1 MASNNRDNG
10 CGRLLQLQNITV
22 GNDST
27 PLIKN
32 LDLCVNQGE
41 FVALL
46 GPSGCGKT
54 TLLRA
59 ISGLIDPMEG
69 TVLLRKEPAPCT
81 TWPEFRRRVVLI
93 QQTPVLLDSSVR
105 HNLQKPFQYQSAN
118 EQDFPQNK
126 AVELLNN
133 FGVDPSR
140 MDQNAQSLSVGQQ
153 QRVCLIR
160 ALLLQPEVLLLDE
173 PTSALDPE
181 AVRSVEDLF
190 VTEARHRGLSA
201 LLVTHDRSQ
210 AKRICDRSV
219 SLNEYLTRE
228 ARIG

>member
-1 MASNNRDNG
+1 MPQNKQDN
-10 CGRLLQLQNITV
+10 CPSKLLELKNVIV

-32 LDLCVNQGE
+32 LDLCVNEGE

-59 ISGLIDPMEG
+59 ISGLIDPMGG
-69 TVLLRKEPAPCT
+69 TVLLKNEPAPVT

-93 QQTPVLLDSSVR
+93 QQTPVLLDDTVKN
-105 HNLQKPFQYQSAN
+105 NLNRPFRYQSAN
-118 EQDFPQNK
+118 EQKFPEDK

-140 MDQNAQSLSVGQQ
+140 MQQNAHSLSVGQQ

-210 AKRICDRSV
+210 AQRVCDRSV
-219 SLNEYLTRE
+219 SLESYLTRE

>member
-1 MASNNRDNG
+1 MPDHETNNCD
-10 CGRLLQLQNITV
+10 RLLQLRNISV
-22 GNDST
+22 GNT
-27 PLIKN
+27 KPLIKN

-59 ISGLIDPMEG
+59 ISGLIDPLEG
-69 TVLLRKEPAPCT
+69 QILLHDDPSPCGS
-81 TWPEFRRRVVLI
+81 WPDFRRRVVLI
-93 QQTPVLLDSSVR
+93 QQTPVLLDDTVEN
-105 HNLQKPFQYQSAN
+105 NLQRPFQYQSAKGK
-118 EQDFPQNK
+118 QFPAKK
-126 AVELLNN
+126 AKKLLSN
-133 FGVDPSR
+133 FGLDPSR
-140 MDQNAQSLSVGQQ
+140 MQQNAHSLSVGQQ

-173 PTSALDPE
+173 PTSALDPQ

-190 VTEARHRGLSA
+190 VTQARNSGLSA
-201 LLVTHDRSQ
+201 LLVTHDRDQ

-219 SLNEYLTRE
+219 SLIEYLTSE